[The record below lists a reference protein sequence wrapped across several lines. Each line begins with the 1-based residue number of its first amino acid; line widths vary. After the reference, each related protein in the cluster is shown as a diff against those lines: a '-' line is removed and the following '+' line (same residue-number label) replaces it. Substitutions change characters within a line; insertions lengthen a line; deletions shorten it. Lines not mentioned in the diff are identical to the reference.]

1 MSLTYVEPPHHSTRL
16 PAFVKC
22 LLVIP
27 TIIFALY
34 MFVVSLVLGPL
45 ILLGLYLFK
54 RDVVTSALTP
64 ASLESIEKNPRYRDA
79 ALLER
84 VWKHP
89 VGQQYLSGSLEFQF
103 REGYCAPTTLRNVLK
118 SIPTIPSDKIP
129 SAKAG
134 PSTASQYQVKIDAI
148 GYTKSTIVYGSEGY
162 AAFLEAIKL
171 ANNPQYRVALNFL
184 HAALF
189 GMGGPKYLPH
199 VALGAIL
206 GGHFSN
212 IVGYL
217 EDVDMVAVFDVNEDF
232 GPYLVDSKRLYSA
245 VRASD
250 VQSGRT
256 RALIVSQIL
265 DSSVQ
270 A

>member
-1 MSLTYVEPPHHSTRL
+1 MTLTYVEPPHHSTRL

-54 RDVVTSALTP
+54 RDVITSALTP

-89 VGQQYLSGSLEFQF
+89 VGQQYLIGSLEFQF
-103 REGYCAPTTLRNVLK
+103 REGYCAPTTLRN
-118 SIPTIPSDKIP
+118 
-129 SAKAG
+129 AG

-189 GMGGPKYLPH
+189 SMGGHKYLPH